1 MAKSG
6 RSSDKTGISSHPV
19 MTEHLV
25 IPEFVQQISGNSLHG
40 NVLLK
45 QQSKNTVSVRQAT
58 WEIPA
63 QKLAGMTREEYAG
76 MTKIFSRVMATF
88 SGDSARRLR

>member
-1 MAKSG
+1 MYGLLFICARNNLPPSEG
-6 RSSDKTGISSHPV
+6 GVHTS
-19 MTEHLV
+19 
-25 IPEFVQQISGNSLHG
+25 EFVQQISGNSLHG